1 MRDTERRF
9 MNKRIAVLMVVVAF
23 AIGFSI
29 SSISLAEKDE
39 DLDDIYKELELFSD
53 TVSIIRSDYVEEP
66 KSKDLIYGALKGM
79 LSALDPYS
87 QFMDPDTY
95 NEMKVETEGEFG
107 GIGIEITIKDDL
119 LTIIAPI
126 DGTPAYKV
134 GLKPNDK
141 IVKIEDKIT
150 RDLTLIEAVKMLRGK
165 PGTDVKITV
174 LREKERKLLD
184 FTITRSIIKLE
195 SIKRSEIVKD
205 DIGYIRLVE
214 FQEKTQGDL
223 EANLRKLEKKGMKGL
238 ILDLRNNPGGLLNAA
253 VDVSDKFLEE
263 DKVIVSTKGRVK
275 NQDFIF
281 KSKTRKK
288 HLGYPMVILI
298 NGGSASASEI
308 VAGAIK
314 DHKRGLIMGTKSFG
328 KGSVQTVVPLSDGSA
343 VRLTTSKYFTP
354 SGKPIRE
361 DGITPDIIVEYKE
374 PEKLQEGNKEEIF
387 DELLEEK
394 KPQEVKKPD
403 KKEKKDK
410 LIKEE
415 KKEYDNQ
422 ILSAVDVLKG
432 IIIYGEK

>member
-1 MRDTERRF
+1 MRDVERRL
-9 MNKRIAVLMVVVAF
+9 MNKRMAAVMMVVTF
-23 AIGFSI
+23 AIGFLI

-39 DLDDIYKELELFSD
+39 GQDDIYKELELFSD

-107 GIGIEITIKDDL
+107 GIGIEITIKDNL

-126 DGTPAYKV
+126 DDTPAYKV
-134 GLKPNDK
+134 GLEAGDK
-141 IVKIEDKIT
+141 IVKINGEIT
-150 RDLTLIEAVKMLRGK
+150 RDLTLIESVKLLRGK
-165 PGTDVKITV
+165 PGTDVKVTV
-174 LREKERKLLD
+174 FREKERKLLD
-184 FTITRSIIKLE
+184 FTITRSIIKIE
-195 SIKRSEIVKD
+195 SIKRSEIIKD
-205 DIGYIRLVE
+205 DIGYIRLIE
-214 FQEKTQGDL
+214 FQEKTKRDL
-223 EANLRKLEKKGMKGL
+223 ETSLRKLEKQGMKGL

-263 DKVIVSTKGRVK
+263 DKVIVSTKGRVE
-275 NQDFIF
+275 NQNFIF
-281 KSKTRKK
+281 KSKGRKK
-288 HLGYPMVILI
+288 HLTYPMVILI

-308 VAGAIK
+308 VAGAMQ
-314 DHKRGLIMGTKSFG
+314 DHKRGIIIGTKSFG
-328 KGSVQTVVPLSDGSA
+328 KGSVQTVMPLSDGSA

-354 SGKPIRE
+354 SGQAIRE

-374 PEKLQEGNKEEIF
+374 TPRVEEEGKEAIF
-387 DELLEEK
+387 DDLLEEK
-394 KPQEVKKPD
+394 KDEKVEKPEQ
-403 KKEKKDK
+403 K
-410 LIKEE
+410 KEE

>member
-1 MRDTERRF
+1 VRDMERRF
-9 MNKRIAVLMVVVAF
+9 MNKRIAAVMVVAAF
-23 AIGFSI
+23 AIGFLI
-29 SSISLAEKDE
+29 SNVSLAEKD
-39 DLDDIYKELELFSD
+39 LGPDDIYKELELFSD
-53 TVSIIRSDYVEEP
+53 TVSIIRSDYVEKP

-126 DGTPAYKV
+126 DDTPAYKV
-134 GLKPNDK
+134 GLKAGDK
-141 IVKIEDKIT
+141 IVKINGEIT
-150 RDLTLIEAVKMLRGK
+150 RDLTLIESVKLLRGK
-165 PGTDVKITV
+165 PGTDVKVTV

-184 FTITRSIIKLE
+184 FTITRSIIKIE
-195 SIKRSEIVKD
+195 SIKRSEIIKD
-205 DIGYIRLVE
+205 DIGYIRLIE
-214 FQEKTQGDL
+214 FQEKTKRDL
-223 EANLRKLEKKGMKGL
+223 ETSLRKLEKQGMKGL

-263 DKVIVSTKGRVK
+263 DKVIVSTKGRVE
-275 NQDFIF
+275 NQNFTF
-281 KSKTRKK
+281 KSKGRKK
-288 HLGYPMVILI
+288 HLTYPMVILI
-298 NGGSASASEI
+298 NGGSASAAEI
-308 VAGAIK
+308 VAGAMQ
-314 DHKRGLIMGTKSFG
+314 DHKRGIIIGTKSFG
-328 KGSVQTVVPLSDGSA
+328 KGSVQTVMPLSDGSA

-354 SGKPIRE
+354 SGRAIRE

-374 PEKLQEGNKEEIF
+374 ALRVDAEDKEAIF
-387 DELLEEK
+387 DDLLEEK
-394 KPQEVKKPD
+394 KDESL
-403 KKEKKDK
+403 EKLEQK
-410 LIKEE
+410 KEE

>member
-9 MNKRIAVLMVVVAF
+9 MNKRIAAVMVVVAF

-29 SSISLAEKDE
+29 SSISFAEKNE
-39 DLDDIYKELELFSD
+39 GPDDIYKELELFSD

-238 ILDLRNNPGGLLNAA
+238 ILDLRNNPGGLLNSA

-281 KSKTRKK
+281 KSKSRKK

-314 DHKRGLIMGTKSFG
+314 DHKRGIIMGTKSFG

-354 SGKPIRE
+354 SGKAIRE

-374 PEKLQEGNKEEIF
+374 LEKIQEENKEAIF

-394 KPQEVKKPD
+394 KPDKVKKPD
-403 KKEKKDK
+403 KKEEKDK
-410 LIKEE
+410 LSKTKE
-415 KKEYDNQ
+415 KEYDNQ